1 MDVELEDEDSVTER
15 FHSVRREGDVNVAV
29 VRLPHI
35 SNFTDFQA
43 LNLMEGVSC
52 RYAEHAGELAGA
64 DMIILPGTKNT
75 IEDLLELRRR
85 GMDAAIVRHARA
97 GGLVMGVCGGYQM
110 LGTVLRDPMHVE
122 SRVPEVSGLG
132 LLDMEV
138 TFTEEKRT
146 RQATGCVEDA
156 DDWLQS
162 LNGALVDGYEIHAG
176 QNRFGA
182 RCVPWMRIGGE
193 VDGVR
198 NAEGNVLGSYLHGL
212 FDDGQLFGRIAVHIR
227 EQKGIQGAAEA
238 PMTMEAF
245 REREFDRVAAIVRDS
260 LDMEAIYAII
270 RGER

>member
-1 MDVELEDEDSVTER
+1 
-15 FHSVRREGDVNVAV
+15 
-29 VRLPHI
+29 
-35 SNFTDFQA
+35 
-43 LNLMEGVSC
+43 
-52 RYAEHAGELAGA
+52 
-64 DMIILPGTKNT
+64 MIILPGTKNT

-138 TFTEEKRT
+138 TFAEEKRT

-156 DDWLQS
+156 DGWLQS

-212 FDDGQLFGRIAVHIR
+212 FDDGQLFGRIARAYPGTEGHSGR
-227 EQKGIQGAAEA
+227 GGSAH
-238 PMTMEAF
+238 
-245 REREFDRVAAIVRDS
+245 DHGS
-260 LDMEAIYAII
+260 LPPSGNLTASPRLCATVWIWKPFTRSYGGNADVDGFLPCTAGGLRA
-270 RGER
+270 

>member
-1 MDVELEDEDSVTER
+1 M
-15 FHSVRREGDVNVAV
+15 
-29 VRLPHI
+29 
-35 SNFTDFQA
+35 
-43 LNLMEGVSC
+43 
-52 RYAEHAGELAGA
+52 
-64 DMIILPGTKNT
+64 
-75 IEDLLELRRR
+75 
-85 GMDAAIVRHARA
+85 
-97 GGLVMGVCGGYQM
+97 
-110 LGTVLRDPMHVE
+110 
-122 SRVPEVSGLG
+122 
-132 LLDMEV
+132 
-138 TFTEEKRT
+138 
-146 RQATGCVEDA
+146 
-156 DDWLQS
+156 
-162 LNGALVDGYEIHAG
+162 DGYEIHAG

-212 FDDGQLFGRIAVHIR
+212 FDDGQLFGRIAAHIR